1 MTLFK
6 VFAILIHLQIS
17 DIFQYQ
23 FLLTKY
29 DSSTMTFAFTG
40 ILITS
45 KENEIFE
52 NKIGEGVA
60 LLEQQTKVYEAE
72 ERALR
77 VLREEE
83 VEDFERNENEKR
95 KKRKQKGNE

>member
-6 VFAILIHLQIS
+6 EFAVLIHLQFS
-17 DIFQYQ
+17 DIFQ

-29 DSSTMTFAFTG
+29 DSSTNTFAFTG

-52 NKIGEGVA
+52 NKIREGVA